1 MLSRHSK
8 YSAILLKIHS
18 YRFILSFSYII
29 TEVVLYEGN
38 CTDICKQKGL
48 ACSYQMKDDPA
59 EIAASVGMN
68 CQTHSSK
75 TKKWHP
81 SVFNEECQGMSDIGV
96 VECDENPP
104 PGVKRVCDCISP
116 GLF

>member
-1 MLSRHSK
+1 
-8 YSAILLKIHS
+8 
-18 YRFILSFSYII
+18 
-29 TEVVLYEGN
+29 VVLYEGN